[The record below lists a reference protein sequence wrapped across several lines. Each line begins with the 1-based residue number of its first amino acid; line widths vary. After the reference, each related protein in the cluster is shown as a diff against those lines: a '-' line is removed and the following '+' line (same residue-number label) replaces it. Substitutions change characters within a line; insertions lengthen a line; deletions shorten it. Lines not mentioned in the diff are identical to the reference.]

1 MSIKKLFFLS
11 TLAIALIFVNA
22 TANAKPVNLEDVLPG
37 EASGLGVPIEV
48 VFDNPDCE
56 DIDCGTL
63 QFRIEAEN
71 EDILDPN
78 NGPYFMDG
86 PDFMGPGLLVTID
99 FILNDDDEY
108 IGFDWST
115 DSDVEICAV
124 IVKGGNFAN
133 VYWYGDV
140 FDDGIGD
147 TGLHAPVN
155 PNNDKVFEISNIT
168 FCYNAIPE
176 PATIFLI
183 GSGLLGLG
191 LWKRRSF
198 KS

>member
-1 MSIKKLFFLS
+1 
-11 TLAIALIFVNA
+11 
-22 TANAKPVNLEDVLPG
+22 
-37 EASGLGVPIEV
+37 
-48 VFDNPDCE
+48 
-56 DIDCGTL
+56 
-63 QFRIEAEN
+63 
-71 EDILDPN
+71 
-78 NGPYFMDG
+78 MDG
-86 PDFMGPGLLVTID
+86 PIFLGPGLVVTID
-99 FILNDDDEY
+99 FLLNDEDEY
-108 IGFDWST
+108 MAFDWST

-140 FDDGIGD
+140 FDEDGIGD

-155 PNNDKVFEISNIT
+155 PKNDKFFEISHIT
-168 FCYNAIPE
+168 FCYNSIPE

-191 LWKRRSF
+191 LWKRRRF